1 MLNNWMC
8 SAFEYVYLECGQDGL
23 SRVSKQIK
31 RVFGRIKTIRT
42 KKACQIYN
50 AKTAQLFHLTKH
62 LPAKD
67 LLVVECDQLILEKK
81 WILPKSYSSLDLEF
95 RNCYWNWF
103 DSRGIDKARVLSGAQ
118 RRIIEDSCVKHYAK
132 AREYLSYT
140 RPNNSTVSE

>member
-1 MLNNWMC
+1 MC

-67 LLVVECDQLILEKK
+67 LLVVECDQLILEKNGFYRK
-81 WILPKSYSSLDLEF
+81 FIPPWISNFAIAIGTGSTREALTRQGYCREHNVESLKTAALSTM
-95 RNCYWNWF
+95 RR
-103 DSRGIDKARVLSGAQ
+103 RGSILVIQGQIIVL
-118 RRIIEDSCVKHYAK
+118 
-132 AREYLSYT
+132 
-140 RPNNSTVSE
+140 